1 MSELFSLQAHLL
13 QFDCQ
18 AETAIHLNAAAGG
31 QIRGAL
37 WSALSK
43 MVCPDP
49 AARTNPDH
57 QQRCP
62 LCRLMHLETVSARG
76 INPARPFAIRPPLNT
91 RIEQSQSLENGHCF
105 TFQIVLFGDAA
116 GYIPYIVQAVYRI
129 GKLGIGSG
137 RGRFRLLSVKEKNP
151 FTRATANLYT
161 AGSSLQPAT
170 QPILSADI
178 EASANQLPTD
188 RLGIHFLTPAQITQ
202 EGRTL
207 KSLQLPS
214 IIARLL
220 ERCQAIEAVYSDTN
234 KTHETWRDLHFNLSQ
249 AANNLQVERD
259 DTRWVDVWSRSGRT
273 GHLDNIGGLVGTIT
287 FVGDIAPLRYWLAY
301 GQLLHVG
308 KNAVK
313 GNGWYEIMKY

>member
-1 MSELFSLQAHLL
+1 LNELFNLQAHLL

-49 AARTNPDH
+49 AARANPDH
-57 QQRCP
+57 QQHCP

-76 INPARPFAIRPPLNT
+76 INPARPFAIRPPLNA
-91 RIEQSQSLENGHCF
+91 RIEQAQTLEVGRCF
-105 TFQIVLFGDAA
+105 NFQIVLFGDAA
-116 GYIPYIVQAVYRI
+116 GYIPYIVQAVYRV
-129 GKLGIGSG
+129 GKLGIGAG
-137 RGRFRLLSVKEKNP
+137 RGRFRLLRVKEKNP
-151 FTRATANLYT
+151 FTRATANLYL
-161 AGSSLQPAT
+161 AGSSLRPAT

-178 EASANQLPTD
+178 QAAANQLTTD
-188 RLGIHFLTPAQITQ
+188 RIAIHFLTPTQITQ
-202 EGRTL
+202 EKRTL

-220 ERCQAIEAVYSDTN
+220 ERCQAIETIYSDTD
-234 KTHETWRDLHFNLSQ
+234 KPHEVWRDLHFNLHQ
-249 AANNLQVERD
+249 AARKLQVERD
-259 DTRWVDVWSRSGRT
+259 DTRWVDVWSRSRRA

-287 FVGDIAPLRYWLAY
+287 FIGDIAPLRYWLAY

-313 GNGWYEIMKY
+313 GNGWYEILK